1 MHGDPIGYYT
11 SRPKLKGYI
20 RSRENLLRHGELL
33 TTAASLSGGGGAR
46 AAALGSLTKLR
57 RAVGVC
63 QVGRLPVSCV
73 SCVSCRLHT
82 HTRAC
87 VRACVVWHVRATV
100 FCPRALVW
108 VRVEIMGS
116 IIIRTA

>member
-1 MHGDPIGYYT
+1 VHGDPIGYYT
-11 SRPKLKGYI
+11 DRPKLKGYI

-82 HTRAC
+82 HTRARAC
-87 VRACVVWHVRATV
+87 ARAWSGMRGQLCSVRARWYGCGWR
-100 FCPRALVW
+100 
-108 VRVEIMGS
+108 
-116 IIIRTA
+116 